1 MCFIFCART
10 LKVDDGRNLDISST
24 QTKVLEDMLRF
35 EKQRGEAEES
45 AFKAQK
51 KLLVT
56 EVKKLRTTNLGLKAE
71 CDDLRQQLKDLRKS
85 VSQLGR

>member
-1 MCFIFCART
+1 MPGY
-10 LKVDDGRNLDISST
+10 LG

-35 EKQRGEAEES
+35 EKQKGEAEEA

-51 KLLVT
+51 KLLVA
-56 EVKKLRTTNLGLKAE
+56 EVKKLRTANLALKAE
-71 CDDLRQQLKDLRKS
+71 CGDLRQQLKDLRQS

>member
-1 MCFIFCART
+1 MQCG
-10 LKVDDGRNLDISST
+10 V

-35 EKQRGEAEES
+35 EKQRGEAEEA

-56 EVKKLRTTNLGLKAE
+56 EVKKLRTSNLAIKVE
-71 CDDLRQQLKDLRKS
+71 RDDLREQLKDLRQS

>member
-1 MCFIFCART
+1 MAGAT
-10 LKVDDGRNLDISST
+10 NK

-35 EKQRGEAEES
+35 EKQRGEAAES

-56 EVKKLRTTNLGLKAE
+56 EVKKLRTSNLALKAE
-71 CDDLRQQLKDLRKS
+71 CDDLRQQLKDLRTS